1 MCREGSSAHQQRGHK
16 VGGEKSWVI
25 ARATLTPSSST
36 ARIQHLRREAGTTA
50 PRQHVR
56 LSSVS
61 RFVKW
66 RLLLSWR
73 GQCATRWRWMCWQRL
88 STLNLEARHNATARQ
103 RCLDAVG
110 GSDGRSCCW
119 ATGLDSRPTA
129 ASAPVLRQATASG
142 VGSLARVTWAT
153 VEFGAVR
160 I

>member
-1 MCREGSSAHQQRGHK
+1 MCREGSSAYQQRGHK
-16 VGGEKSWVI
+16 VGGEKSWFI

-119 ATGLDSRPTA
+119 AMCFMANSQQVSTRGRPWR
-129 ASAPVLRQATASG
+129 LRQYSG
-142 VGSLARVTWAT
+142 KLLPLVWDH
-153 VEFGAVR
+153 
-160 I
+160 